1 MLQNHNS
8 DSMLL
13 QDDREMKQKGKVIV
27 CAGSTGVG
35 KSALALHLAR
45 MINSNNDHENM
56 KFKSASIIN
65 ADVMQIYEGLPI
77 TTNKPSESELQE
89 IEHHFVGEK
98 QGVVSDRAQLY
109 TVLNYKKDCHELFE
123 QDLFKRDVVPI
134 ICGGTNYYIQSVIFD
149 QYLIGTAEESNGLEY
164 NETKKD
170 EDSEDLKKYTHERLK
185 EIDPE
190 SAALIHPN
198 DIRKIKKRILLYEK
212 EQRVFTQVIDSKK
225 EEQRTL
231 KYETLFFYLACD
243 NRGVLRQRI
252 ADRAVQMMENGLLQ
266 EVVTFHEYLFKNK
279 DKLSISFEHGVLQS
293 IGYKEF
299 LPYLKYLEEINDI
312 GDKNEEDAIL
322 KKKNELKQQCLESL
336 INGTFK
342 YAKKQETWYRSSWAN
357 SKLPLVKQGILYKFD
372 ISTTPVDVIKESAL
386 QIAKHFLE
394 GKEIPQDLVEAY
406 QVKEPHQKSS
416 DQQGDEN
423 KTYWCEKCNST
434 HHGYTEYRAHLKSRL
449 HKKRKNKSVT
459 PVVNERNREDISE
472 SKIPKGS
479 SSENEFLTTTTTAD
493 IIETSSDQEISSNHS
508 FQESPKPNVIEKEV
522 NQE

>member
-1 MLQNHNS
+1 MNDLK
-8 DSMLL
+8 LL
-13 QDDREMKQKGKVIV
+13 
-27 CAGSTGVG
+27 
-35 KSALALHLAR
+35 ALALHLAR
-45 MINSNNDHENM
+45 MINGNNDHENM
-56 KFKSASIIN
+56 KWKSAAIIN

-77 TTNKPSESELQE
+77 TTNKPSDSELKE
-89 IEHHFVGEK
+89 IKHHFVGEK
-98 QGVVSDRAQLY
+98 QGVVSDRSQLY

-123 QDLFKRDVVPI
+123 KDLFKRDVVPI

-149 QYLIGTAEESNGLEY
+149 QYLIGSAEESNGAEY
-164 NETKKD
+164 NETKRD
-170 EDSEDLKKYTHERLK
+170 DDSEDLKKYTHERLK

-231 KYETLFFYLACD
+231 KYDTLFFYLACD

-266 EVVTFHEYLFKNK
+266 EVVNFHEYLFKNK

-312 GDKNEEDAIL
+312 GDKNQNDESIL
-322 KKKNELKQQCLESL
+322 KKKSELKKQCLEAL

-357 SKLPLVKQGILYKFD
+357 AKLPLIKQGILYRFD
-372 ISTTPVDVIKESAL
+372 ISTTPVDVIMESAS
-386 QIAKHFLE
+386 QIARHFLE
-394 GKEIPQDLVEAY
+394 GKEIPQHLVDSY
-406 QVKEPHQKSS
+406 QVKEPHQKPS
-416 DQQGDEN
+416 DQSGDEN

-434 HHGYTEYRAHLKSRL
+434 HQGYSEYRAHLKSRL
-449 HKKRKNKSVT
+449 HKKRKNKSPLPTVSVNGEET
-459 PVVNERNREDISE
+459 TESKVPKASSSNNESPVDIS
-472 SKIPKGS
+472 SM
-479 SSENEFLTTTTTAD
+479 NCFTTTTTLSENCSNA
-493 IIETSSDQEISSNHS
+493 SSNN
-508 FQESPKPNVIEKEV
+508 ESNSSSNSSE
-522 NQE
+522 NLSC